1 MKNTIIAIFV
11 SLTVLAGCT
20 GSGKAKEMGPS
31 ETVEAFCSAL
41 ISGEYEE
48 AFSFCDSLQMQSYI
62 NNIRTAFGE
71 AARRDS
77 SAAAIAASIL
87 KEAEIEIGETAKEQD
102 KRLVNYTIVINEEL
116 RKDKVATMKKEEGEW
131 KIEAITDRI

>member
-48 AFSFCDSLQMQSYI
+48 AFSFCDSLQMQPYI
-62 NNIRTAFGE
+62 DNIRAAFNE

-87 KEAEIEIGETAKEQD
+87 KEAQVEIGEISKEQD
-102 KRLVNYTIVINEEL
+102 KRMVNYTIIINEGLKKE
-116 RKDKVATMKKEEGEW
+116 KIASMKKEEGEW
-131 KIEAITDRI
+131 KIEAITDRV

>member
-1 MKNTIIAIFV
+1 MKKIFIAFFI
-11 SLTVLAGCT
+11 SIAAITGC
-20 GSGKAKEMGPS
+20 GRSEKGKEMGPA
-31 ETVEAFCSAL
+31 ETVEAFCKAL
-41 ISGEYEE
+41 VSGEYDE

-87 KEAEIEIGETAKEQD
+87 KEADIEIGETAKEQD
-102 KRLVNYTIVINEEL
+102 KRLVNYAIVINEEL

-131 KIEAITDRI
+131 KIEAITDRV

>member
-1 MKNTIIAIFV
+1 
-11 SLTVLAGCT
+11 
-20 GSGKAKEMGPS
+20 MGPS

-41 ISGEYEE
+41 ISGKYEE

-62 NNIRTAFGE
+62 DNIRAAFNE

-87 KEAEIEIGETAKEQD
+87 KEAQVEIGEISKEQD
-102 KRLVNYTIVINEEL
+102 KRMVNYTIIINEDLKKE
-116 RKDKVATMKKEEGEW
+116 KIASMKKEEGEW
-131 KIEAITDRI
+131 KIEAITDRV

>member
-1 MKNTIIAIFV
+1 
-11 SLTVLAGCT
+11 
-20 GSGKAKEMGPS
+20 MGPA
-31 ETVEAFCSAL
+31 ETVEAFCNAL
-41 ISGEYEE
+41 VSGEYDE

-62 NNIRTAFGE
+62 NNVRTAFGE

-87 KEAEIEIGETAKEQD
+87 KEAKIEIGETAKEQD